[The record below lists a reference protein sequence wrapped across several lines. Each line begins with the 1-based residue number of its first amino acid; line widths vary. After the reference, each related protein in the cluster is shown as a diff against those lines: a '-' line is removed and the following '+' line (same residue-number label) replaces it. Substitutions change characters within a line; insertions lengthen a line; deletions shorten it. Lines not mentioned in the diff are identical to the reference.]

1 MNLKKLVVLLMLE
14 KYLKIQSDE
23 YKWKNLNLFTL
34 KSISSFGL
42 FEAMSAIE
50 MMDPKMDAGL
60 LINQSKSKIKSVDD
74 AIKVWFFE

>member
-1 MNLKKLVVLLMLE
+1 
-14 KYLKIQSDE
+14 
-23 YKWKNLNLFTL
+23 
-34 KSISSFGL
+34 
-42 FEAMSAIE
+42 